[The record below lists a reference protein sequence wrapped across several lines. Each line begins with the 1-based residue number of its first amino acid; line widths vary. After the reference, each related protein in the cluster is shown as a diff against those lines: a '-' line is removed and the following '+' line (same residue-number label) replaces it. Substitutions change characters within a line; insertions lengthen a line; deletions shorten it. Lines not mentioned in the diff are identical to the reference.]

1 MHTMLAIMIIQS
13 LIIGILFG
21 VAWATFFVGKA
32 NTTLQTTQP
41 LSAFSIT
48 TSTIRYILLALLLGF
63 LVMKNLIILI
73 WWLAGFMIAFW
84 VLLLRTTKKN
94 NGETK

>member
-1 MHTMLAIMIIQS
+1 MLTIMIIQS
-13 LIIGILFG
+13 LFIGILFG
-21 VAWATFFVGKA
+21 VVWATFFVGKA
-32 NTTLQTTQP
+32 NTSLTTTQP
-41 LSAFSIT
+41 LSTLSIA

-84 VLLLRTTKKN
+84 ILLLLSIQKKN
-94 NGETK
+94 RETK